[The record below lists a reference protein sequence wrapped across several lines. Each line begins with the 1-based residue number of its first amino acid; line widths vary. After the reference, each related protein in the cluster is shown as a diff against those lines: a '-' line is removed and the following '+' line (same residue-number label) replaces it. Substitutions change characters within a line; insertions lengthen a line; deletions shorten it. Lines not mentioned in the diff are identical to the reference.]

1 MSTKAPQLPA
11 YKPPQGGM
19 PPFIQADPGAIEQQA
34 VTMDQ
39 QAYGLSDADFRQR
52 YPQLYNSQQTFLNNL
67 NTQMSGG
74 IAPQLQNTWLRS
86 GLQGA
91 VGATGNWSLG
101 TGTTGMANIARN
113 LGLDQMQYQNQ
124 ILNQFQ
130 MANDTFRPRTF
141 GLSGGDT
148 AQIALANLAGQNNW
162 NQAQYAYK
170 VQESQ
175 YAAGLG
181 AQQAALNANASN
193 ANTATGVGAATTG
206 ASLAVLA
213 VAAFCWTARE
223 AFGIEDPR
231 WKRFRVWLLCFGPGF
246 ARKLYIRH
254 GRRAARWLH
263 AHEWLKPA
271 VRALMNFAAK
281 EVCVFPLWAGI

>member
-1 MSTKAPQLPA
+1 MPTQSPQLPK
-11 YKPPQGGM
+11 YKPPAGGM
-19 PPFIQADPGAIEQQA
+19 PAFISADPSQIEAQA
-34 VTMDQ
+34 VSMDQ

-67 NTQMSGG
+67 NTQMSGN
-74 IAPQLQNTWLRS
+74 ISPQMQNVWLRS

-124 ILNQFQ
+124 VLNQFQ

-141 GLSGGDT
+141 GLSGADS

-162 NQAQYAYK
+162 NQANYAYK

-175 YAAGLG
+175 YAAGQG
-181 AQQAALNANASN
+181 AQQAALNANAAN
-193 ANTATGVGAATTG
+193 ANTSTGVAGGTALAAV
-206 ASLAVLA
+206 AI
-213 VAAFCWTARE
+213 AAFCWVARE
-223 AFGIEDPR
+223 AFGAQDPR
-231 WKRFRVWLLCFGPGF
+231 WKRFRFWILNF
-246 ARKLYIRH
+246 APRLVLAWYGRH
-254 GRRAARWLH
+254 GQSVAQWLSQNQ
-263 AHEWLKPA
+263 WLKPA
-271 VRALMNFAAK
+271 VRLLMRFASRK
-281 EVCVFPLWAGI
+281 MILFPLWTTVS

>member
-11 YKPPQGGM
+11 YKPPAGGM
-19 PPFIQADPGAIEQQA
+19 PPFISADPNQIEQQA

-67 NTQMSGG
+67 NTQMGGG
-74 IAPQLQNTWLRS
+74 INPQMQNVWARS
-86 GLQGA
+86 GLQNA

-101 TGTTGMANIARN
+101 SGTTGMANIARN

-124 ILNQFQ
+124 ILNQFN

-141 GLSGGDT
+141 GLSGADT
-148 AQIALANLAGQNNW
+148 SQIALANIAGQNNW
-162 NQAQYAYK
+162 NQANYAYK

-175 YAAGLG
+175 YAAGQG
-181 AQQAALNANASN
+181 AQQAALNANAAN
-193 ANTATGVGAATTG
+193 ANTSTAVGAGTTA

-213 VAAFCWTARE
+213 VAAFCWMARE
-223 AFGIEDPR
+223 AFGLEDPR
-231 WKRFRVWLLCFGPGF
+231 WKRFRVWMLHFAPAF
-246 ARKLYIRH
+246 ARRTY
-254 GRRAARWLH
+254 GRYGQQAAEWLH
-263 AHEWLKPA
+263 EHAWLKPA
-271 VRALMNFAAK
+271 VRILMSFASRN
-281 EVCVFPLWAGI
+281 VCIWST